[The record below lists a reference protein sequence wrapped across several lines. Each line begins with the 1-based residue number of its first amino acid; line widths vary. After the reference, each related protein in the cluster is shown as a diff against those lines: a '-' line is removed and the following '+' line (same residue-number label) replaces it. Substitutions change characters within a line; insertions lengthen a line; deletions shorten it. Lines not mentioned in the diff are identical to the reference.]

1 LAFET
6 QRDVRIAFTKSRY
19 TTAVNKAAKIF
30 KIRSKNSRG
39 MADALGGCSEADVSA
54 AQSKLGAV
62 CDFLVNRPELMEEL
76 EARVGGAKVGLSL
89 TLNSVDP

>member
-62 CDFLVNRPELMEEL
+62 GLYKLNAVYTHSSLKAPGFKPL
-76 EARVGGAKVGLSL
+76 EPIK
-89 TLNSVDP
+89 

>member
-1 LAFET
+1 
-6 QRDVRIAFTKSRY
+6 VS
-19 TTAVNKAAKIF
+19 F
-30 KIRSKNSRG
+30 KCNLHRSS
-39 MADALGGCSEADVSA
+39 
-54 AQSKLGAV
+54 AV